1 MNFKDK
7 VKPKD
12 LIGAAALGY
21 CLYLIGQGI
30 NHIVS
35 GIAIMVVTYYF
46 SKRLYEEQNGNGNKK

>member
-1 MNFKDK
+1 MLNEFMKKITPRDI
-7 VKPKD
+7 
-12 LIGAAALGY
+12 IGAGTLGY

-46 SKRLYEEQNGNGNKK
+46 SKRVYEERNEKK